1 MPELRALRPEDDRS
15 AFRSG
20 NPALDY
26 FFQQYAGQNQFR
38 HHIGTTYV
46 AVEAGRILGYATVS
60 PAHLECAQL
69 AEAERRRLPNYPLP
83 LLRLAR
89 LATHEDTQGQCV
101 GKTLLRHVCLLATQ
115 MSADFGC
122 VGLLVDAKPEAAGY
136 YETFGFLRLEPVT
149 GEAPMQ
155 PVPMFLAIQKLSR
168 LLVAAYAS
176 RKIKLDSAVGWAKRS
191 VPNKPPRCW
200 ARFALPNLRLRGL
213 DCSSYFC

>member
-46 AVEAGRILGYATVS
+46 AVSDGRVVGYATVS
-60 PAHLECAQL
+60 PAHLECEKL
-69 AEAERRRLPNYPLP
+69 NDSERKRLPSYPLP
-83 LLRLAR
+83 VLRLAR
-89 LATHEDTQGQCV
+89 LATHEEAQGQGV
-101 GKTLLRHVCLLATQ
+101 GKALLRHVCLLATR

-155 PVPMFLAIQKLSR
+155 PVPMFLSIRKLAR
-168 LLVAAYAS
+168 LLEGA
-176 RKIKLDSAVGWAKRS
+176 
-191 VPNKPPRCW
+191 P
-200 ARFALPNLRLRGL
+200 
-213 DCSSYFC
+213 